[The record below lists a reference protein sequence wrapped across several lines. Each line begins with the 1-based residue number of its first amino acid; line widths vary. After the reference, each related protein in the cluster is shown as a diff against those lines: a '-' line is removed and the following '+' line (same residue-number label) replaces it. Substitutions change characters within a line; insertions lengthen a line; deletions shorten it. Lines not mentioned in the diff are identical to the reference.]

1 MFKKNARLL
10 HFTIVKNYK
19 ITLSDVLLQRK
30 FANPLTLKIKISF
43 EKRKIVQLSVPKA
56 FPALWKN
63 ECFKIWNSTLFQ
75 KKNVPAGNCFW
86 KIYYLNFSTFR
97 SFPHFYSWFC
107 VSEKE
112 EEGKVCLFRWFSS
125 HYRRG
130 FREHFGFFENI
141 NFLYSNLSWFGLF
154 ACNKINGQSFIL
166 T

>member
-63 ECFKIWNSTLFQ
+63 ECFKI
-75 KKNVPAGNCFW
+75 
-86 KIYYLNFSTFR
+86 
-97 SFPHFYSWFC
+97 
-107 VSEKE
+107 
-112 EEGKVCLFRWFSS
+112 
-125 HYRRG
+125 
-130 FREHFGFFENI
+130 
-141 NFLYSNLSWFGLF
+141 
-154 ACNKINGQSFIL
+154 
-166 T
+166 